1 MSMDKSIKGKGNQFV
16 EEESNKKERK
26 EKKKEREE
34 RERERGGKKNRC
46 SDDRNLSNQEVTRA
60 TL

>member
-26 EKKKEREE
+26 EKKKKEKKGREKE
-34 RERERGGKKNRC
+34 GEKKIDVPTIETCR
-46 SDDRNLSNQEVTRA
+46 TKK
-60 TL
+60 